1 MAATEQ
7 LLRSPRKREPPSLL
21 VVVLWIVAA
30 AFTVGAIWIRY
41 VPAHRMSPA
50 DDFLSFLQAAR
61 NVASDVSPYTNNP
74 KYVYPPFLGFLGA
87 PFSHISTIDIWKAWI
102 GIILVAPLVGVVA
115 FIAIQA
121 KRIRPAAKPIIFI
134 LCSLTLYV
142 HYWPMYRELIFGQSD
157 TVTFPLIVL
166 AALAASRNRPVW
178 NGLWL
183 GLAGLMK
190 LWPAAIGLSLLQV
203 GRRRRWPAIGSF
215 VGSMALAPILAVAVG
230 GASGLGAFYTHLVD
244 ADKQHLVNDS
254 VWGAPELLFSK
265 TGLARPVL
273 VSHGLRELVALLLAL
288 WVVGLLVIAIRTAGD
303 PVVCTFN
310 VTFCVILLLPIAH
323 RQYAIYALPLVW
335 LWVLR
340 LWQVPAIRGRDLA
353 VAGVMAGWWLVA
365 QEISWP
371 YNGSAP
377 SISAIQYCVPL
388 IADVIACTVSVL
400 AATRKF
406 SRPDP
411 SDIDPDIVSD
421 QVGLSTT

>member
-7 LLRSPRKREPPSLL
+7 LLRNPRTSERPTAV

-30 AFTVGAIWIRY
+30 GFAAGAIWVRY

-61 NVASDVSPYTNNP
+61 NVASDISPYTNNP

-121 KRIRPAAKPIIFI
+121 KRIGPAAKPIIFI
-134 LCSLTLYV
+134 LCSFTLYV

-157 TVTFPLIVL
+157 TITFPLIVL
-166 AALAASRNRPVW
+166 AALAASRDRPLW

-203 GRRRRWPAIGSF
+203 GKRRRWPAIGWF

-265 TGLARPVL
+265 TGLARPIL
-273 VSHGLRELVALLLAL
+273 VSHGLREFVALVLAL
-288 WVVGLLVIAIRTAGD
+288 WVIGLLVIAIRTVGD

-340 LWQVPAIRGRDLA
+340 LWQVPAIKRRDLA
-353 VAGVMAGWWLVA
+353 VAGVMVGWWVLA

-371 YNGSAP
+371 YNGSAA
-377 SISAIQYCVPL
+377 SISAVRYCVPL
-388 IADVIACTVSVL
+388 MADVIACTVSVL
-400 AATRKF
+400 AATRRF
-406 SRPDP
+406 SGVNPSAADPDP
-411 SDIDPDIVSD
+411 MLR